1 MAKGNFEPLFNLLL
15 REVESRSAELYTSYA
30 PENHR
35 NRPCSING
43 CINLAYAKNLCN
55 AHYIRMR
62 NGMNMHRPLKNR
74 TRNALCSKCSNP
86 ILGKG
91 GWGLCQ
97 AHYRAERKSI
107 IKKLCVSYLGGKCL
121 DCKTEYHHSVY
132 DFHHID
138 PSHKES
144 SISLLFQNGS
154 ISDIAKEVSKCELLC
169 ANCHR
174 IRHHG

>member
-1 MAKGNFEPLFNLLL
+1 MKGNFDQLFYLLS
-15 REVESRSAELYTSYA
+15 REIDHRAAELYVSYT
-30 PENHR
+30 PINHR
-35 NRPCSING
+35 NKPCSING

-62 NGMNMHRPLKNR
+62 DGKNMDKPLRNR
-74 TRNALCSKCSNP
+74 SHQELCSICSKP
-86 ILGKG
+86 IRGKG

-97 AHYRAERKSI
+97 MHYRAERKSI
-107 IKKLCVSYLGGKCL
+107 IKNICIKYLGGQCL

-138 PSHKES
+138 PSQKEG
-144 SISLLFQNGS
+144 SISLLFANGS
-154 ISDIAKEVSKCELLC
+154 LADIAEEVSKCELLC